1 MKYWKHINNE
11 DRGMVNELSDYIGGL
26 ENSQKIFLPDL
37 RQADNLYLFS
47 DYSGS
52 NDQQLISYSILILDE
67 SSLNLFASTQRVF
80 WENYSLGTRIIEYKK
95 LNDGPR
101 RRALAPFLQLCNN
114 LNGLILTILI
124 NKNTKSLFTDE
135 LPETLQKQMT
145 VWKKK
150 TVREKFLRLREF
162 ILLILNG
169 LGTQNQNFLWITD
182 NDEFVANNLQL
193 STANTILKG
202 TFQKHLDFRIGEF
215 ELKTLNSDSPD
226 KCFEKLC
233 SLTDLVAGGL
243 VDFVGDYHNANIVP
257 KDREVAKPI
266 PHNKLKVNPIT
277 NWLSKKE
284 EESMLKKIT
293 IKIIE
298 KENNVLSIEAFRFPE
313 FI

>member
-1 MKYWKHINNE
+1 MKFWKHINNKE
-11 DRGMVNELSDYIGGL
+11 RGMVNELSDYIDGL

-67 SSLNLFASTQRVF
+67 NSVNLFASSQKTF
-80 WENYSLGTRIIEYKK
+80 WENYSLGTKIIEYKK

-101 RRALAPFLQLCNN
+101 KRALMPFLEFCNK

-124 NKNTKSLFTDE
+124 HKNTKSLFTDE
-135 LPETLQKQMT
+135 LPEKLQEQII

-150 TVREKFLRLREF
+150 HVREKFLRLREF

-182 NDEFVANNLQL
+182 NDEFVANSLQL
-193 STANTILKG
+193 TTANTILKD
-202 TFQKHLDFRIGEF
+202 TLNKHLDFIIGQF
-215 ELKTLNSDSPD
+215 ELKTLNSDSPN

-233 SLTDLVAGGL
+233 SLTDLIAGGL
-243 VDFVGDYHNANIVP
+243 VDFVGDYYNANISP
-257 KDREVAKPI
+257 KDGEVAKPI
-266 PHNKLKVNPIT
+266 LHNKLKVNPIT

-284 EESMLKKIT
+284 EDNMLKKIT
-293 IKIIE
+293 IKITE
-298 KENNVLSIEAFRFPE
+298 KENNILSIEAFRFPE
-313 FI
+313 FK

>member
-1 MKYWKHINNE
+1 MKFWKHINNKE
-11 DRGMVNELSDYIGGL
+11 RGMVNELSDYIDGL

-67 SSLNLFASTQRVF
+67 NSVNLFASSQKTF
-80 WENYSLGTRIIEYKK
+80 WESYSLGTKIIEYKK

-101 RRALAPFLQLCNN
+101 KRALIPFLEFCNN

-124 NKNTKSLFTDE
+124 HKNTKSLFTEE
-135 LPETLQKQMT
+135 LPEKLQEQII

-150 TVREKFLRLREF
+150 PVREKVLRLREF

-182 NDEFVANNLQL
+182 NDEFVANSLQL
-193 STANTILKG
+193 TTANNILKD
-202 TFQKHLDFRIGEF
+202 TLNKHLDFTIGQF
-215 ELKTLNSDSPD
+215 ELKTLNSDSPN

-233 SLTDLVAGGL
+233 SLTDLIAGGL
-243 VDFVGDYHNANIVP
+243 VDFVGDYYNANISP
-257 KDREVAKPI
+257 KDGEVAKPI
-266 PHNKLKVNPIT
+266 LHNKLKVNPIT

-284 EESMLKKIT
+284 EENMLKKIT
-293 IKIIE
+293 IKITE
-298 KENNVLSIEAFRFPE
+298 KENNILSIEAFRFPE
-313 FI
+313 FK

>member
-150 TVREKFLRLREF
+150 TVREKFL
-162 ILLILNG
+162 
-169 LGTQNQNFLWITD
+169 
-182 NDEFVANNLQL
+182 
-193 STANTILKG
+193 
-202 TFQKHLDFRIGEF
+202 
-215 ELKTLNSDSPD
+215 
-226 KCFEKLC
+226 
-233 SLTDLVAGGL
+233 
-243 VDFVGDYHNANIVP
+243 
-257 KDREVAKPI
+257 
-266 PHNKLKVNPIT
+266 
-277 NWLSKKE
+277 
-284 EESMLKKIT
+284 
-293 IKIIE
+293 
-298 KENNVLSIEAFRFPE
+298 
-313 FI
+313 